1 MAKKFRRN
9 KFPAIRKMPPP
20 YSANACVVAG
30 KGLALQ
36 GLKRAGAAREAHFL
50 TPTNQFPL
58 KLGRKST
65 TGGPLRL

>member
-1 MAKKFRRN
+1 MRRRE
-9 KFPAIRKMPPP
+9 KGIRLR
-20 YSANACVVAG
+20 
-30 KGLALQ
+30 GLE
-36 GLKRAGAAREAHFL
+36 RAGAAREAHFL

>member
-1 MAKKFRRN
+1 MHASSREG
-9 KFPAIRKMPPP
+9 IR
-20 YSANACVVAG
+20 
-30 KGLALQ
+30 LW
-36 GLKRAGAAREAHFL
+36 GLKRAGAVREAHFL

>member
-9 KFPAIRKMPPP
+9 KFPAIHKMPPP
-20 YSANACVVAG
+20 YSANACVVAVDSPSG
-30 KGLALQ
+30 
-36 GLKRAGAAREAHFL
+36 GLKRAGAVREAHFL